1 MNIRDEIK
9 KYIATQ
15 PAAKRTEMQQLHRII
30 LGSMPGCKLWYL
42 DGRDEKGK
50 TVSNPNIGY
59 GSQIIKY
66 ANGKTREFYQIGLSA
81 NTTGFSVYI
90 MGLNDRE
97 YLPRTFGKELGK
109 ASVTGYC
116 IKFKMLSDIKI
127 DVLRT
132 AIQDGVQQASIR
144 C

>member
-15 PAAKRTEMQQLHRII
+15 PEAKRTEMQQLHRII
-30 LGSMPGCKLWYL
+30 LGSMPGCKLWFL

-132 AIQDGVQQASIR
+132 AIQDGVQQASIQ